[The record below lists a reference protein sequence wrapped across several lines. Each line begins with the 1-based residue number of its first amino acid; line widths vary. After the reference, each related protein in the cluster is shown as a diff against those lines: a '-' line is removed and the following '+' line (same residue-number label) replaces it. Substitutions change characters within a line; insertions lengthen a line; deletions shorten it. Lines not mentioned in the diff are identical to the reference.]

1 MLGSGTSAA
10 SGCGPTLMTAM
21 TLGLT
26 VAFFR
31 QSLLHEG
38 TPQKQRAGVPSSSRL
53 QASHT
58 ILNICSSPGPSKTRL
73 LQGEALPGMFGNN
86 FKPPLIFG
94 SAKFAV
100 KLKVGKGHFKS
111 EPFSRKM
118 PNHGMV

>member
-1 MLGSGTSAA
+1 MLGSGPSAA

-38 TPQKQRAGVPSSSRL
+38 TPHKERAGVPSSSRL

-58 ILNICSSPGPSKTRL
+58 ILNICSIPRAHRRHVFCKARHYLVCSERISS
-73 LQGEALPGMFGNN
+73 LP
-86 FKPPLIFG
+86 
-94 SAKFAV
+94 
-100 KLKVGKGHFKS
+100 
-111 EPFSRKM
+111 
-118 PNHGMV
+118 